1 MNNITLITFAD
12 GSTVAF
18 ATDGSTITATNAAGT
33 ATVYSNAPAAPVVTP
48 TDVEVD
54 LVLSD
59 GSTKTFVPKQ

>member
-18 ATDGSTITATNAAGT
+18 ATDGSTITATNAGGT
-33 ATVYSNAPAAPVVTP
+33 ATVYTSTAPVVAP

-54 LVLSD
+54 IKDSNGNVR
-59 GSTKTFVPKQ
+59 TFVPKA